1 MRNKKI
7 FFISIVII
15 LLFGLFFIEEN
26 KTSSFNTEL
35 FSVTDTLSINKIIIS
50 DRYDNE
56 IELRRNNNQWI
67 VNDSYLVR
75 NDAIKTL
82 LSTLKNIRIKNLL
95 SNEIEKNIEKQIS
108 TLGVGVIIYNNNKK
122 INSFIVGPS
131 TRDHLG
137 TYVYHF
143 KTKKTYSTHIPGF
156 NGFLS
161 PRFGIQ
167 ANRIEINN
175 WRNPTLIDYQ
185 PNLIDS
191 IFSYNFSNSAK
202 SFKLICGKENNI
214 KNYQNEIIKDVNFG
228 TLNLFRNSFT
238 NLNVEKYLN
247 DTLKNNLNNPSKK
260 LIIYSKNNIDSLVFY
275 TINSEQDDDSN
286 DYNIKRKIAIKN
298 NEDICLV
305 QDYVFNKVLIN
316 IDDF

>member
-15 LLFGLFFIEEN
+15 LLIGLFFIEEN
-26 KTSSFNTEL
+26 KTSSFDTEL

-67 VNDSYLVR
+67 ANDSYLVR

-95 SNEIEKNIEKQIS
+95 SNDIEKNIEKQIS

-122 INSFIVGPS
+122 INSFILGPS
-131 TRDHLG
+131 TSDHLG
-137 TYVYHF
+137 TYIYHL

-175 WRNPTLIDYQ
+175 WRNPTLINYQ

-228 TLNLFRNSFT
+228 TLNLFLNSFT

>member
-1 MRNKKI
+1 M
-7 FFISIVII
+7 
-15 LLFGLFFIEEN
+15 LLCSLFFVREN
-26 KTSSFNTEL
+26 KTSSFNSEL
-35 FSVTDTLSINKIIIS
+35 FSVTDTLSIDKIIIS
-50 DRYDNE
+50 DRYNNE

-67 VNDSYLVR
+67 VNDSYSVR

-108 TLGVGVIIYNNNKK
+108 TLGVGVIIYNNKKK

-137 TYVYHF
+137 TYIYHL

-167 ANRIEINN
+167 ANRIEINS
-175 WRNPTLIDYQ
+175 WRNPTLIDYK
-185 PNLIDS
+185 PNFIDS
-191 IFSYNFSNSAK
+191 IYSYNFSNSAK
-202 SFKLICGKENNI
+202 SFKLICGKEKNI
-214 KNYQNEIIKDVNFG
+214 KNYQNKTIKDINFG
-228 TLNLFRNSFT
+228 NLNLFLNSFN
-238 NLNVEKYLN
+238 NLNVEKFLN
-247 DTLKNNLNNPSKK
+247 DSLKNNLINPYKK
-260 LIIYSKNNIDSLVFY
+260 IIIYSKNKIDSLEFY
-275 TINSEQDDDSN
+275 TLNSEQDDDIKN
-286 DYNIKRKIAIKN
+286 YNIKRKIAIKN
-298 NEDICLV
+298 NEDVCLV

>member
-7 FFISIVII
+7 FFISFVII

-75 NDAIKTL
+75 KDAIKTL

-137 TYVYHF
+137 TYVYHL

-175 WRNPTLIDYQ
+175 WRNPTLINYQ

-191 IFSYNFSNSAK
+191 IYSYNFSNSAK

-214 KNYQNEIIKDVNFG
+214 KNYQNEIIKNVNFG
-228 TLNLFRNSFT
+228 TLNLFLNSFT

-247 DTLKNNLNNPSKK
+247 DTLKNNLNNPYKK
-260 LIIYSKNNIDSLVFY
+260 LIIYSKNNIDSIVFY
-275 TINSEQDDDSN
+275 TLNSENDDDTKN
-286 DYNIKRKIAIKN
+286 YNIKRKIAIKN

>member
-137 TYVYHF
+137 TYVYHL

-175 WRNPTLIDYQ
+175 WRNPTLINYQ

-286 DYNIKRKIAIKN
+286 DHNIKRKIAIKN

>member
-7 FFISIVII
+7 FFISTII
-15 LLFGLFFIEEN
+15 LLLCSLFFIKEN

-35 FSVTDTLSINKIIIS
+35 FSVTDTLSINRIIIS

-56 IELRRNNNQWI
+56 IELRRNNNRWI

-82 LSTLKNIRIKNLL
+82 LITLKNIRIKNLL

-108 TLGVGVIIYNNNKK
+108 TLGVGVSIYNNNKK

-131 TRDHLG
+131 TRDYLG
-137 TYVYHF
+137 TYIYHL

-167 ANRIEINN
+167 ANRIKISN
-175 WRNPTLIDYQ
+175 WRNQTLIDYK

-191 IFSYNFSNSAK
+191 IYSYNFSNSAK
-202 SFKLICGKENNI
+202 SFKLICDKENKI
-214 KNYQNEIIKDVNFG
+214 KNYKNETIKDINHR
-228 TLNLFRNSFT
+228 TLNLFLNSFT

-247 DTLKNNLNNPSKK
+247 DNITNNLSNPYKK

-275 TINSEQDDDSN
+275 SFSN
-286 DYNIKRKIAIKN
+286 KQVDNTNNYNIKRKIVIKN

>member
-15 LLFGLFFIEEN
+15 LFGLFFIKEN

-137 TYVYHF
+137 TYVYHL

-175 WRNPTLIDYQ
+175 WRNPTLINYQ

-228 TLNLFRNSFT
+228 TLNLFLNSFT

-275 TINSEQDDDSN
+275 TINSEQDDDTN

>member
-35 FSVTDTLSINKIIIS
+35 FSVTDTLSINKFIIS

-67 VNDSYLVR
+67 ANDSYLVR

-95 SNEIEKNIEKQIS
+95 SNDIEKNIEKQIS

-175 WRNPTLIDYQ
+175 WRNPTLINYQ

-228 TLNLFRNSFT
+228 TLNLFLNSFT

-275 TINSEQDDDSN
+275 TINSEQDDDTN

>member
-26 KTSSFNTEL
+26 KTSSFDTEL
-35 FSVTDTLSINKIIIS
+35 FSVTDTLSINKIIMS

-137 TYVYHF
+137 TYVYHL

-175 WRNPTLIDYQ
+175 WRNPTLINYQ

-275 TINSEQDDDSN
+275 SINSEQDDDNN

>member
-1 MRNKKI
+1 M
-7 FFISIVII
+7 
-15 LLFGLFFIEEN
+15 LLCSLFFIKEN

-35 FSVTDTLSINKIIIS
+35 FSVTDTISIDKIIIS

-67 VNDSYLVR
+67 LNDSYLVR

-108 TLGVGVIIYNNNKK
+108 TTGVGVLIYKKNKK
-122 INSFIVGPS
+122 INSFILGPS

-137 TYVYHF
+137 TYIYHL

-175 WRNPTLIDYQ
+175 WRNSTLIDYK

-191 IFSYNFSNSAK
+191 IYSYNFSNSAK
-202 SFKLICGKENNI
+202 SFKLICGKKNHI
-214 KNYQNEIIKDVNFG
+214 KNYQNETIKNINFG
-228 TLNLFRNSFT
+228 TLNLFLNSFT

-247 DTLKNNLNNPSKK
+247 DSLKNNLINPYKK

-275 TINSEQDDDSN
+275 KLNNEQDEDTNS
-286 DYNIKRKIAIKN
+286 YNIKRKIVIKN
-298 NEDICLV
+298 NKEISLV

-316 IDDF
+316 INDF

>member
-1 MRNKKI
+1 M
-7 FFISIVII
+7 
-15 LLFGLFFIEEN
+15 LLCSLFFVREN
-26 KTSSFNTEL
+26 KTSSFNSEL
-35 FSVTDTLSINKIIIS
+35 FSVTDTLSIHKIIIS
-50 DRYDNE
+50 DRYNNE

-67 VNDSYLVR
+67 VNDSYSVR

-108 TLGVGVIIYNNNKK
+108 TLGVGVIIYNNKKK

-137 TYVYHF
+137 TYIYHL

-161 PRFGIQ
+161 PSFGIQ
-167 ANRIEINN
+167 ANRIEINS
-175 WRNPTLIDYQ
+175 WRNPTLIDYK
-185 PNLIDS
+185 PNFIDS
-191 IFSYNFSNSAK
+191 IYSYNFSNSAK
-202 SFKLICGKENNI
+202 SFKLICGKEKNI
-214 KNYQNEIIKDVNFG
+214 KNYQNKTIKDINFG
-228 TLNLFRNSFT
+228 NLNLFLNSFN

-247 DTLKNNLNNPSKK
+247 DSLKNNLINPYKK
-260 LIIYSKNNIDSLVFY
+260 IIIYSKNKIDSLEFY
-275 TINSEQDDDSN
+275 TLNSEQDDDIKN
-286 DYNIKRKIAIKN
+286 YNIKRKIAIKN
-298 NEDICLV
+298 NEDVCLV

>member
-1 MRNKKI
+1 MKNKKI

-82 LSTLKNIRIKNLL
+82 LNTLKNIRIKNLL

-108 TLGVGVIIYNNNKK
+108 TIGVGIIIYNNNKK

-131 TRDHLG
+131 TSDHLG
-137 TYVYHF
+137 TYIYHL

-175 WRNPTLIDYQ
+175 WRNPTLINYQ

-214 KNYQNEIIKDVNFG
+214 KNYQNEIIKDVNYG
-228 TLNLFRNSFT
+228 TLNLFLNSFT

-298 NEDICLV
+298 NKDICLV

>member
-1 MRNKKI
+1 M
-7 FFISIVII
+7 I
-15 LLFGLFFIEEN
+15 LLSSLFFIREN

-56 IELRRNNNQWI
+56 IVLRRNNNEWI

-82 LSTLKNIRIKNLL
+82 LSTLKNIRIKNFLTD
-95 SNEIEKNIEKQIS
+95 EIEKNIEKQVS

-137 TYVYHF
+137 TYIYHL

-175 WRNPTLIDYQ
+175 WRNPTLIDYKS
-185 PNLIDS
+185 NLIDS
-191 IFSYNFSNSAK
+191 IYSYNFSNSAK
-202 SFKLICGKENNI
+202 SFKLICGIENKI
-214 KNYQNEIIKDVNFG
+214 KNYQNETIKDVNFG
-228 TLNLFRNSFT
+228 TLNLFLNSFA
-238 NLNVEKYLN
+238 NLNIEKYLN
-247 DTLKNNLNNPSKK
+247 DSLKNNMSNPYKK
-260 LIIYSKNNIDSLVFY
+260 LIIYSKSNIDSLVFY
-275 TINSEQDDDSN
+275 TLNSEQDDDTKN
-286 DYNIKRKIAIKN
+286 YNIKRKIAIKN
-298 NEDICLV
+298 DEDICLV

>member
-137 TYVYHF
+137 TYVYHL

-175 WRNPTLIDYQ
+175 WRNPTLINYQ

-275 TINSEQDDDSN
+275 TINSEQDDDTN

>member
-175 WRNPTLIDYQ
+175 WRNPTLINYQ

>member
-26 KTSSFNTEL
+26 KTSSFDTEL

-67 VNDSYLVR
+67 ANDSYLVR

-175 WRNPTLIDYQ
+175 WRNPTLINYQ

>member
-26 KTSSFNTEL
+26 KTSSFDTEL

-95 SNEIEKNIEKQIS
+95 SNDIEKNIEKQIS

-175 WRNPTLIDYQ
+175 WRNPTLINYQ

-275 TINSEQDDDSN
+275 TINSEQDDDTN

>member
-56 IELRRNNNQWI
+56 IELRRNKNQWI

-137 TYVYHF
+137 TYVYHL

-167 ANRIEINN
+167 ANRIEINS
-175 WRNPTLIDYQ
+175 WRNPTLINYQ

-228 TLNLFRNSFT
+228 TLNLFLNSFT

-275 TINSEQDDDSN
+275 TINSEQDNDTN

>member
-35 FSVTDTLSINKIIIS
+35 FSVTDTLSINKIILS
-50 DRYDNE
+50 DRYNNE
-56 IELRRNNNQWI
+56 IELRKNNNQWI

-95 SNEIEKNIEKQIS
+95 SNDIEKNIEKQIS

-137 TYVYHF
+137 TYVYHL

-175 WRNPTLIDYQ
+175 WRNPTLINYQ

-228 TLNLFRNSFT
+228 TLNLFLNSFT

-286 DYNIKRKIAIKN
+286 DYKIKRKIAIKN

>member
-35 FSVTDTLSINKIIIS
+35 FSVTDTLSINKIIMS

-95 SNEIEKNIEKQIS
+95 SNDIEKNIEKQIS

-137 TYVYHF
+137 TYVYHL

-175 WRNPTLIDYQ
+175 WRNPTLINYQ

-228 TLNLFRNSFT
+228 TLNLFLNSFT

>member
-1 MRNKKI
+1 M
-7 FFISIVII
+7 
-15 LLFGLFFIEEN
+15 
-26 KTSSFNTEL
+26 
-35 FSVTDTLSINKIIIS
+35 
-50 DRYDNE
+50 
-56 IELRRNNNQWI
+56 RRNNNQWI
-67 VNDSYLVR
+67 VNGSYLVR
-75 NDAIKTL
+75 NDAIETL
-82 LSTLKNIRIKNLL
+82 LGTLKNIRIKNLL

-108 TLGVGVIIYNNNKK
+108 TLGVGVIIYSNNKK

-137 TYVYHF
+137 TYIYHL

-167 ANRIEINN
+167 SNRVEINN
-175 WRNPTLIDYQ
+175 WRNPTLIDYKS
-185 PNLIDS
+185 NLIDS
-191 IFSYNFSNSAK
+191 IYSYNFSNSAK

-214 KNYQNEIIKDVNFG
+214 KNCQNETIKDVNYG
-228 TLNLFRNSFT
+228 SLNLFLNSFT
-238 NLNVEKYLN
+238 NLNIEKYLN
-247 DTLKNNLNNPSKK
+247 DSLKNNLINPYKK
-260 LIIYSKNNIDSLVFY
+260 LIIYSKNNIDSIVFY
-275 TINSEQDDDSN
+275 TLNGEQDDDANN
-286 DYNIKRKIAIKN
+286 DNIKRKIAIKN

>member
-15 LLFGLFFIEEN
+15 LFGLFFIKEN

-35 FSVTDTLSINKIIIS
+35 FSVSDTLSINKIIIN

-67 VNDSYLVR
+67 ANDSYLVR

-95 SNEIEKNIEKQIS
+95 SNDIEKNIEKQIS

-137 TYVYHF
+137 TYVYHL

-175 WRNPTLIDYQ
+175 WRNPTLINYQ

-228 TLNLFRNSFT
+228 TLNLFLNSFT

-275 TINSEQDDDSN
+275 TINSEQDDDTN

>member
-1 MRNKKI
+1 M
-7 FFISIVII
+7 
-15 LLFGLFFIEEN
+15 LLCSLFFVREN
-26 KTSSFNTEL
+26 KTSSFNSEL
-35 FSVTDTLSINKIIIS
+35 FSVTDTLSIDKIIIS
-50 DRYDNE
+50 DRYNNE

-67 VNDSYLVR
+67 VNDSYSVR

-108 TLGVGVIIYNNNKK
+108 TLGVGVIIYNNKKK

-137 TYVYHF
+137 TYIYHL

-161 PRFGIQ
+161 PSFGIQ
-167 ANRIEINN
+167 ANRIEINS
-175 WRNPTLIDYQ
+175 WRNPTLIDYK
-185 PNLIDS
+185 PNFIDS
-191 IFSYNFSNSAK
+191 IYSYNFSNSAK
-202 SFKLICGKENNI
+202 SFKLICGKEKNI
-214 KNYQNEIIKDVNFG
+214 KNYQNKTIKDINFG
-228 TLNLFRNSFT
+228 NLNLFLNSFN

-247 DTLKNNLNNPSKK
+247 DSLKNNLSNPYKK
-260 LIIYSKNNIDSLVFY
+260 IIIYSKNKIDSLEFY
-275 TINSEQDDDSN
+275 TLNSEQDDDIKN
-286 DYNIKRKIAIKN
+286 YNIKRKIAIKN
-298 NEDICLV
+298 NEDVCLV

>member
-26 KTSSFNTEL
+26 KTSSFDTEL

-67 VNDSYLVR
+67 ANDLYLVR

-95 SNEIEKNIEKQIS
+95 SNDIEKNIEKQIS

-137 TYVYHF
+137 TYVYHL

-175 WRNPTLIDYQ
+175 WRNPTLINYQ

-275 TINSEQDDDSN
+275 TINSEQDNDSN

>member
-26 KTSSFNTEL
+26 KTSSFDTEL

-67 VNDSYLVR
+67 ANDSYLVR

-95 SNEIEKNIEKQIS
+95 SNDIEKNIEKQIS
-108 TLGVGVIIYNNNKK
+108 SLGVGVIIYNNNKK

-175 WRNPTLIDYQ
+175 WRNPTLINYQ

-260 LIIYSKNNIDSLVFY
+260 LIIYTKNNIDSLVFY
-275 TINSEQDDDSN
+275 KINSEQDDDTN

>member
-137 TYVYHF
+137 TYVYHL

-175 WRNPTLIDYQ
+175 WRNPTLINYQ